1 MTASSDL
8 ERWWGSLR
16 LSLRFVVGAV
26 SLRCRCGSWFVR
38 CKCLS
43 LSWEKGGGRQ
53 KERGGQKVRE
63 VRETALIGVD
73 SVNLNVVV
81 PTLNYEPQGDKIWY
95 FFTPRDK
102 RHKNGS
108 RPSRR
113 AKDGYWKATRAEKT
127 IKTNDD
133 QEIGFKNTLVYY
145 IGKNASDGV
154 KTNWIMHEFRINGPS
169 RLGPSLKGKRD
180 MLLDYVLCRIHQ
192 NDESGKRSPK
202 KQKTEPVEL
211 DEEGNNSSAEEERN
225 NSNENTN
232 DNADADAD
240 TDIANTN
247 TNSNTNINTNT
258 KIDIDLNQPPKDNM
272 TGHVEH
278 NMCWL

>member
-1 MTASSDL
+1 MEGNTGKSMEENHAIVVSAETLRASQTL
-8 ERWWGSLR
+8 RRYSLGYR
-16 LSLRFVVGAV
+16 FTPLDQELIHGYLLRKIKGLSLPTNLMHEVDIYLHNPEYLAV
-26 SLRCRCGSWFVR
+26 
-38 CKCLS
+38 
-43 LSWEKGGGRQ
+43 
-53 KERGGQKVRE
+53 
-63 VRETALIGVD
+63 
-73 SVNLNVVV
+73 
-81 PTLNYEPQGDKIWY
+81 NYEPQGDKIWY